1 MNITAGTLTIVCAN
15 EGCGHKNVLHDV
27 KDAKTVVCEK
37 CKGAIVLPASPVGV
51 ITAGNVTIIAGDLT
65 DFSFD

>member
-1 MNITAGTLTIVCAN
+1 MNITAGTLTIVCTN
-15 EGCGHKNVLHDV
+15 NGCGHKNVLHGV
-27 KDAKTVVCEK
+27 KDMKTIVCEK
-37 CKGAIVLPASPVGV
+37 CKGTIVLPASPVGV

>member
-1 MNITAGTLTIVCAN
+1 MKITAGTLTVVCAKD
-15 EGCGHKNVLHDV
+15 GCGHKNVLHDV

-37 CKGAIVLPASPVGV
+37 CHGTIALPASPVGV
-51 ITAGNVTIIAGDLT
+51 ITAGNVTIISGNVK